1 MNIKVIEHILKN
13 KWVYSITTIA
23 CILIS
28 LITYTSIPKEYSS
41 IAYVFA
47 TNSYSPTKVLTEPN
61 AGSQDD
67 ALRYGDKES
76 IEQTLQLFSSNDIK
90 LNIIKKY
97 NLAGYWNVNE
107 TDAYKL
113 FEKWDKDVK
122 INITGLISIKIQVY
136 NKDPKTANDMANSII
151 MEADELKLKLNQK
164 TVQSTINILG
174 ERLKDELNAIL
185 NADLNLTNMDS
196 AFAANRM
203 AIGQKL
209 SKNDSKKLLEIYYKY
224 MDAKVNLNKSLPASF
239 VISKPIT
246 NSGEQRP
253 RFLLL
258 LTIITLS
265 TLVLEFFIISTLE
278 KINNKSHG

>member
-1 MNIKVIEHILKN
+1 MNIQVIEHILKY

-28 LITYTSIPKEYSS
+28 LITYKSIPKEYSS
-41 IAYVFA
+41 IAFVFA

-90 LNIIKKY
+90 LKVIKKH
-97 NLAGYWNVNE
+97 NLASYWGINE
-107 TDAYKL
+107 IEAFKL
-113 FEKWDKDVK
+113 FEKWDQDVK
-122 INITGLISIKIQVY
+122 LNITGLISIKIQVF
-136 NKDPKTANDMANSII
+136 NKDPKIANDITNDII
-151 MEADELKLKLNQK
+151 LEADDLKLNMNQK

-174 ERLKDELNAIL
+174 QRLKEELNAL
-185 NADLNLTNMDS
+185 LSLDLNMTNLDS
-196 AFAANRM
+196 AFSTNRF
-203 AIGQKL
+203 ALGQKL
-209 SKNDSKKLLEIYYKY
+209 SKNDNKKLLEIYYKY

-253 RFLLL
+253 RFIILLA
-258 LTIITLS
+258 IITLS
-265 TLVLEFFIISTLE
+265 TLILEFFIITTIE